1 MVVVVTYLSGCRA
14 VHNRQASILR
24 SVRPRRT
31 PASLQPESDG
41 FGNRCDR
48 RIFYVP
54 IYLSIDYKVTVMWN
68 ALIKLI
74 LKWAHMHKWE
84 VERTELVEKKD
95 TQRYHSSLTYIRIY
109 TLQCKKCGMLKCVK
123 CNIN

>member
-1 MVVVVTYLSGCRA
+1 
-14 VHNRQASILR
+14 
-24 SVRPRRT
+24 
-31 PASLQPESDG
+31 
-41 FGNRCDR
+41 
-48 RIFYVP
+48 
-54 IYLSIDYKVTVMWN
+54 MWN

-84 VERTELVEKKD
+84 VERTELVEKRD

-123 CNIN
+123 CNIK